1 MKLKKMLF
9 KKIFFKVQFY
19 PPSKKKILIYDAI
32 GAEYFEK
39 FFFKKDFEIFYNRYE
54 KINFFILAKVFIK
67 SGLNN
72 IKKNYKY
79 YYISYVSPKIIIT
92 FVDNNPGFYL
102 IKEKFPEII
111 FISIQNG
118 LRNRLDFLN
127 LKKGLPKKKLHCDY
141 ILVLSKNFII
151 KFREIFTGY
160 VKNIGSFKLNFFS
173 KKNISEEKSI
183 LFISQTNKNIDLK
196 KIVFNE
202 ILLIKYLNQYCIDNN
217 LDLTILL
224 KGKNLVLKHFKKEF
238 NDKVFNKINYIIRN
252 DSFSNYKII
261 KKFKLVCFAHSTL
274 GLEAFGLGKKI
285 AALPLGS
292 TSKKWRKANNVLFVE
307 RFGYPGFFK
316 NRGFFWSN
324 TINKYILY
332 KIIDRVLK
340 ASRQKWDY
348 QLKKN
353 SNLITYNYQNTIL
366 KKIIK
371 KHINVKIKSFK
382 INN

>member
-1 MKLKKMLF
+1 MKLIKMPF
-9 KKIFFKVQFY
+9 KKIFFKIQFN
-19 PPSKKKILIYDAI
+19 PPSKKKILIYDAVGI
-32 GAEYFEK
+32 EYFDK
-39 FFFKKDFEIFYNRYE
+39 FFFKKDYEIFYNRYE

-67 SGLNN
+67 NGLNN
-72 IKKNYKY
+72 IKKNYKFS
-79 YYISYVSPKIIIT
+79 YISYVSPKVIIT

-118 LRNRLDFLN
+118 LRNRLDFLH
-127 LKKGLPKKKLHCDY
+127 LKKGLANKKLHCDY

-160 VKNIGSFKLNFFS
+160 VKSIGSFKLNFFS

-224 KGKNLVLKHFKKEF
+224 KGKNLLLNRFKKEF
-238 NDKVFNKINYIIRN
+238 NDKIFDKINYIIRN
-252 DSFSNYKII
+252 DSFTNYKII
-261 KKFKLVCFAHSTL
+261 KKFKLICFSHSTL

-292 TSKKWRKANNVLFVE
+292 TSKKWRKANNVLFIE
-307 RFGYPGFFK
+307 RFGYPGYFK
-316 NRGFFWSN
+316 NTGFFWSN
-324 TINKYILY
+324 TINGYILY

-340 ASRQKWDY
+340 ASPQKWNY

-371 KHINVKIKSFK
+371 KHINVKFKIIK

>member
-1 MKLKKMLF
+1 MFF
-9 KKIFFKVQFY
+9 KKIFFKIQFY
-19 PPSKKKILIYDAI
+19 PPSKKKILIYDAVGI
-32 GAEYFEK
+32 EYFDK
-39 FFFKKDFEIFYNRYE
+39 FFFKKDYEIFYNRYE

-67 SGLNN
+67 NGFNN

-79 YYISYVSPKIIIT
+79 SYISYVSPKIIIT

-111 FISIQNG
+111 LISIQNG

-127 LKKGLPKKKLHCDY
+127 LKKTLPNIKLHCDY
-141 ILVLSKNFII
+141 VLVLSKNFIM
-151 KFREIFTGY
+151 KFREIFTGN

-173 KKNISEEKSI
+173 KKNISEEKNI

-202 ILLIKYLNQYCIDNN
+202 ILLIKHLNQYCIDNN

-224 KGKNLVLKHFKKEF
+224 KGKNLLLKNFKKEF
-238 NDKVFNKINYIIRN
+238 NDKIFNKINYIIRN

-261 KKFKLVCFAHSTL
+261 KKFKLVCFSHSTL

-307 RFGYPGFFK
+307 KFGYPGFFK

-340 ASRQKWDY
+340 ASRQKWYY